1 MSLDADIEAL
11 RTSLAGCS
19 LVAFGDAK
27 TRLMLRSSQESACHR
42 EYLDELCSQAANCFD
57 MAGAKPFTEP
67 QGSDGH
73 HACEAIVLTSKNT
86 RVFVK
91 TDEGASDFLCCV
103 CDTPRDLEN
112 VVKAA
117 KDTLHKIVG
126 GFQ

>member
-1 MSLDADIEAL
+1 MSLDTDIEAL

-19 LVAFGDAK
+19 LVAFGDAN
-27 TRLMLRSSQESACHR
+27 TRLMLRSSHEAACHR
-42 EYLDELCSQAANCFD
+42 EYLDELCAQAANCFD
-57 MAGAKPFTEP
+57 MAGAKPLKNAEN
-67 QGSDGH
+67 GDGH
-73 HACEAIVLTSKNT
+73 NACEAIILTSKNT

-126 GFQ
+126 SFQ